1 MPDDVVYNIALYQSS
16 AYIKIYVQYKNT
28 ADKKLNYKRNLNEI
42 TLPCEYQTL

>member
-28 ADKKLNYKRNLNEI
+28 ADKKRNLNEI
-42 TLPCEYQTL
+42 ALPCEYRTL